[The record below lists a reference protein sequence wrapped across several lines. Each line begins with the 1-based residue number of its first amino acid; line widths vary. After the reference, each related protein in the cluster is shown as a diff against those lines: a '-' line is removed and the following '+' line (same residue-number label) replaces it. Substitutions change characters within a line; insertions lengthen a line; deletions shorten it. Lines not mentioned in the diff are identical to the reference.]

1 MLDVQYLAQHDMA
14 SFSTDNFE
22 LWNHKGWQP
31 IPTWIGKEIASGLII
46 CHLKNNV
53 PKLVQMF
60 VSRCHVTGWVGF
72 PRFGWESFANWDVKL
87 MICFGPISIYN
98 PDFWLEVK
106 SKRLD
111 SLDHLKWPE
120 WTASQQNLD
129 SQKISQERALKGAWK
144 IWERGHDF
152 FFVVVD
158 GLPFLVWPNQRVY
171 RFHPLSTDSSTHK
184 MLTSMRLSGWQ
195 IWKWFF
201 AYPNSWN
208 LGICFFFCR

>member
-87 MICFGPISIYN
+87 MICFGPVSIYN

-152 FFVVVD
+152 F
-158 GLPFLVWPNQRVY
+158 LLLLMA
-171 RFHPLSTDSSTHK
+171 FHFWFGPTKGSTGFT
-184 MLTSMRLSGWQ
+184 L
-195 IWKWFF
+195 
-201 AYPNSWN
+201 
-208 LGICFFFCR
+208 